1 MRLQSRH
8 PEHIRSVGAPRLQA
22 GVSMIEVLI
31 AVLIMGIGLLGMAAM
46 QTTAL
51 RNSQSALE
59 RSQAA
64 MHTYALL
71 DTMRANV
78 DQARIGA
85 YNLAAWTCGPPA
97 DDGTLVRNDLNN
109 WFEKVQ
115 ENTALGD
122 TTCAAIQC
130 DTQQCLVQVRW
141 NDSRG
146 TGGDEEQ
153 TFTTET
159 RL

>member
-1 MRLQSRH
+1 M
-8 PEHIRSVGAPRLQA
+8 PMKNIRSFRTAIAAPRHRQD

-64 MHTYALL
+64 MHSYALL

-85 YNLAAWTCGPPA
+85 YNLNTWTCGAPA
-97 DDGTLVRNDLNN
+97 DDGSLVRQDLIN
-109 WFEKVQ
+109 WFTNVREP
-115 ENTALGD
+115 TALGD
-122 TTCAAIQC
+122 TTCAMVQC
-130 DTQQCLVQVRW
+130 GSTDCRVDIRW

-146 TGGDEEQ
+146 SGGDEQEV
-153 TFTTET
+153 FTTET

>member
-1 MRLQSRH
+1 
-8 PEHIRSVGAPRLQA
+8 VGAARLQA

-71 DTMRANV
+71 DAMRANS
-78 DQARIGA
+78 DAAGIGA
-85 YNLAAWTCGPPA
+85 YDLAAWTCGPPA
-97 DDGTLVRNDLNN
+97 ADGTLVTNDLID
-109 WFEKVQ
+109 WFDKVQ
-115 ENTALGD
+115 KDSALGD
-122 TTCAAIQC
+122 TACVTIQC
-130 DTQQCLVQVRW
+130 DAAQCRVDVRW

-146 TGGDEEQ
+146 TGGDDEQ
-153 TFTTET
+153 IFTTET
-159 RL
+159 QL